1 MVVTFGI
8 FFAWKFIG
16 FSFAD
21 NRSREDP
28 ADFLFCNRFKDS
40 SIILEKILSLFRT
53 SRNEFEIL
61 GSHISVSYTKSLI
74 GPLVRGVLGVQT
86 WILDML
92 QNNI

>member
-1 MVVTFGI
+1 M
-8 FFAWKFIG
+8 
-16 FSFAD
+16 AD
-21 NRSREDP
+21 NLSREDSTY
-28 ADFLFCNRFKDS
+28 FFFFNRLEDS